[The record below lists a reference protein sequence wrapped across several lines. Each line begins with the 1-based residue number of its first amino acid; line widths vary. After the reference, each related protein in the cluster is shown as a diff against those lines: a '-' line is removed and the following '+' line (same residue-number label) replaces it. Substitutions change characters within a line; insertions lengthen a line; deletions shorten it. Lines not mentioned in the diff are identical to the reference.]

1 MSTKIR
7 QNLEWDPLAESGH
20 PPANQVNFHL
30 DKGEIFAIMLLPQ
43 KMRAAAAVRS
53 PGLQKVVI
61 VTTDTSALPELE
73 EFIVPCFHT
82 TLLPSLEHVVG
93 SEEVFD
99 AVVADIDQQGSPEE
113 SLAVLGSLRQS
124 NPDLMLVALTRSQD
138 VQLRKEAIRKG
149 IDEFFVAPVDFRTL
163 QVVLERGLE
172 KRMAMHGADAEAPG
186 MQGHYSFH
194 ELIGGSEPMLR
205 VYEAIKRVAD
215 SNTTVM
221 IRGESG
227 TGKELVAKS
236 IVAQGSRSDKPFIS
250 VNCAALPDSLIESEL
265 FGYERGAF
273 TGAVSPKPGQF
284 ELAHGGTI
292 FLDEIGTLGL
302 ELQSK
307 LLRVLEEHTV
317 QRLGGKLP
325 KKIDFRLIT
334 ATNEPLE
341 EMVETGR
348 FRQDLYYR
356 IHVIP
361 IFMPPLR
368 EREGDIAVLADHFLR
383 MYCAANKMPPKRF
396 DLEALDILEEN
407 PWPGNVRE
415 LENLVQRL
423 VLMVDGDIIG
433 PQHLPKQI
441 LYQSAT
447 QTEAMLIPDDG
458 IDFDR
463 EIERI
468 EQAYLRA
475 ALRRAGGRKVTA
487 AGLLRVNAQRMKYLC
502 RKYGLSE

>member
-1 MSTKIR
+1 
-7 QNLEWDPLAESGH
+7 
-20 PPANQVNFHL
+20 
-30 DKGEIFAIMLLPQ
+30 MLLPE
-43 KMRAAAAVRS
+43 MRAAAATRT
-53 PGLQKVVI
+53 PELQRVVI
-61 VTTDTSALPELE
+61 ITTDTSTLPELE

-82 TLLPSLEHVVG
+82 TMLPSLQHLAG
-93 SEEVFD
+93 SEEAFD
-99 AVVADIDQQGSPEE
+99 AVLADIDEDGSVPEE
-113 SLAVLGSLRQS
+113 ALEKLAAMRAKNDS
-124 NPDLMLVALTRSQD
+124 LMLVALTRSLD
-138 VQLRKEAIRKG
+138 PQLRRKAAKAG

-172 KRMAMHGADAEAPG
+172 KRSALRDPEETREL
-186 MQGHYSFH
+186 QGRYSFH

-215 SNTTVM
+215 SSTTIM

-236 IVAQGSRSDKPFIS
+236 IVAAGSRANKPFVS
-250 VNCAALPDSLIESEL
+250 LNCAALPDSLIEAEL
-265 FGYERGAF
+265 FGYEKGAF
-273 TGAVSPKPGQF
+273 TGAVVAKPGQF

-325 KKIDFRLIT
+325 KRIDFRLIT

-341 EMVETGR
+341 EMVERGR

-368 EREGDIAVLADHFLR
+368 ERVGDVAVLAEHFLR
-383 MYCAANKMPPKRF
+383 MYCAANKLPDKRF

-423 VLMVDGDIIG
+423 VLMVDGDVIG

-447 QTEAMLIPDDG
+447 QSEAMLIPEEG

-463 EIERI
+463 EMERI

-487 AGLLRVNAQRMKYLC
+487 AALLKVNAQRMKYLC
-502 RKYGLSE
+502 RKYQLGPE

>member
-1 MSTKIR
+1 
-7 QNLEWDPLAESGH
+7 
-20 PPANQVNFHL
+20 
-30 DKGEIFAIMLLPQ
+30 
-43 KMRAAAAVRS
+43 MRAAAAVRS
-53 PGLQKVVI
+53 PGLQKVVV
-61 VTTDTSALPELE
+61 VTTDTSVLPEAE
-73 EFIVPCFHT
+73 QFIVPCFHT
-82 TLLPSLEHVVG
+82 TLLPSLDHVTG
-93 SEEVFD
+93 SEEAFD
-99 AVVADIDQQGSPEE
+99 AIVADIDQEGSPEE
-113 SLAVLGSLRQS
+113 GLAKLSGLRNKNS
-124 NPDLMLVALTRSQD
+124 DLMLVALTRSD
-138 VQLRKEAIRKG
+138 DTQLRKKAARKG

-163 QVVLERGLE
+163 QIVLERGLE
-172 KRMAMHGADAEAPG
+172 KRSAMREGDEGEGEFHGR
-186 MQGHYSFH
+186 YSFY

-215 SNTTVM
+215 STTTVM

-236 IVAQGSRSDKPFIS
+236 IVAAGPRASKPFIS
-250 VNCAALPDSLIESEL
+250 VNCAALPDSLIEAEL

-273 TGAVSPKPGQF
+273 TGAVNSKPGHF

-317 QRLGGKLP
+317 QRLGGKQP

-356 IHVIP
+356 IQVIP
-361 IFMPPLR
+361 IHMPPLR
-368 EREGDIAVLADHFLR
+368 ERGGDIAVLAEHFLR
-383 MYCAANKMPPKRF
+383 TYCAANKLPMKRF

-423 VLMVDGDIIG
+423 VLMVDGDLIG
-433 PQHLPKQI
+433 PQHLPRQI
-441 LYQSAT
+441 LSQSAA
-447 QTEAMLIPDDG
+447 QNEALLIPDEG

-463 EIERI
+463 EMERI

-487 AGLLRVNAQRMKYLC
+487 ASLLKVNGQRMKYLC
-502 RKYGLSE
+502 RKYGIANHDSG